1 MLSPCLHLQIK
12 TEDLSDSLQQTLSHR
27 PCHLSQG
34 PAMMP
39 GNQMS
44 GVNGS
49 PSREALIFSEGQ

>member
-1 MLSPCLHLQIK
+1 MLSSCLHLQIK

-44 GVNGS
+44 GVNAS
-49 PSREALIFSEGQ
+49 PC

>member
-1 MLSPCLHLQIK
+1 MLSSCLHLQIK

-44 GVNGS
+44 GVNAS
-49 PSREALIFSEGQ
+49 PYQGALIVSEGP